1 MIEIASEC
9 ARDSVSALNSSRS
22 LSKAEKNGGKI
33 TLDCYNLSQ
42 LL

>member
-1 MIEIASEC
+1 MASEC

-22 LSKAEKNGGKI
+22 LSKAEKKGGKT
-33 TLDCYNLSQ
+33 TLACYNLSQ